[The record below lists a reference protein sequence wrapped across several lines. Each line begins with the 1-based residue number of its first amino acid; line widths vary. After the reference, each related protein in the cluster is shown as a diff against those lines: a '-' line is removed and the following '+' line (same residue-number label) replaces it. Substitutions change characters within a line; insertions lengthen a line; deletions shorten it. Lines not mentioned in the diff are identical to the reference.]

1 MPIDSKSRGN
11 HAAVKP
17 LDDAAAPEPKTS
29 TCDTAPVFA
38 IVTGCVR
45 LNLRE
50 AASPGA
56 SVLKELPVS
65 TKVQVDVNGS
75 TEDFYHV
82 QTFEG
87 TDGYCMKKYLKLLP

>member
-1 MPIDSKSRGN
+1 MQTDSKNRGN
-11 HAAVKP
+11 RAAVKP
-17 LDDAAAPEPKTS
+17 VDDAVVSEVKTPVH
-29 TCDTAPVFA
+29 DIQPVFA

-50 AASPGA
+50 AANLDA

-75 TEDFYHV
+75 TEDFWHV
-82 QTFEG
+82 RTSDG
-87 TDGYCMKKYLKLLP
+87 TDGYCMKKYLEFLP

>member
-1 MPIDSKSRGN
+1 MQIDSKSRGN
-11 HAAVKP
+11 RAAVKP
-17 LDDAAAPEPKTS
+17 LDDVAAPEPKTPV
-29 TCDTAPVFA
+29 CDTTPVFA

-50 AASPGA
+50 AASSDA

-75 TEDFYHV
+75 TGDFCHV
-82 QTFEG
+82 QTSEG